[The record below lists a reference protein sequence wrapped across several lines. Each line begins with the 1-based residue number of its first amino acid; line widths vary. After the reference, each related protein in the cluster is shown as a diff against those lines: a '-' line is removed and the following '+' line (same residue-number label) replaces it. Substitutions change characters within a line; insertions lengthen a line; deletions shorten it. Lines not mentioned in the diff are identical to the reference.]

1 MIRPRT
7 LARRLALQY
16 LFMADLTG
24 ASGAQPLDEF
34 LGENTDQDEVM
45 RFAAALAR
53 RVLQDRDALDGRV
66 QGALRNWS
74 LSRVAPVERNILRI
88 ACAEMLG
95 GEVPVAVA
103 MNEAINLA
111 KTFGSQ
117 KDSGG
122 FVNGV
127 LDEIRKG
134 LAAGG
139 GGS

>member
-1 MIRPRT
+1 
-7 LARRLALQY
+7 
-16 LFMADLTG
+16 
-24 ASGAQPLDEF
+24 LDEF
-34 LGENTDQDEVM
+34 LGENTDQAEVM

-66 QGALRNWS
+66 QDALRNWS

-134 LAAGG
+134 IAAGG